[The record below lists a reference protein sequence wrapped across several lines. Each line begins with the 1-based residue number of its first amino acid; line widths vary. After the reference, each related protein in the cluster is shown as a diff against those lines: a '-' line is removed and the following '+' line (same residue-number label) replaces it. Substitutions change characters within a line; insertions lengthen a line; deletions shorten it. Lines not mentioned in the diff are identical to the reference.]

1 MFFMTSLRKLISII
15 FSCIL
20 ISNIFCLE
28 TIKLNGKVIDKN
40 TKEGIVNVNIYIP
53 EIKVGAITNND
64 GVFSITFEQ
73 RNNLTLLISH
83 IGYAKQSIIINDM
96 KNDITI
102 VLEEIFYKMDDVVIT
117 GTRTEKKLSDSPI
130 LTEVI
135 NKDEIINSGT
145 YTLGELLE
153 LRSGVSTVS
162 AVSGGSIVN
171 LMGMDSKYILVLK
184 DGQPIVGKFDSRISL
199 NQISLQSIKKVEIIK
214 GANSSL
220 YGSEAMGGVINLIS
234 DETTSESLNLSY
246 QYDAETK
253 HFQPF
258 KLNEGNRKIELFLS
272 KFKQKFSYNI
282 ATQMQYSNIE
292 EKNIHSDLNTI
303 SNIGFDSNFK
313 WSLNNNQNIKINQS
327 FFLKK
332 DHSSS
337 TAERTSITLTRNLIN
352 INYRKKITPKWKFES
367 VVRGGTY
374 SRNKD
379 IYNKMDE
386 ISKSDDVTKEN
397 EYELEFSSIYQKKNI
412 IINLGSELVSS
423 QYQGYRIYSGER
435 NRLSKSIYSQLDIQP
450 YDNWN
455 FVLGIRLDNNTYL
468 NTQYSPR
475 LAIMHTLNYR
485 WKLRALWSKGFRMPT
500 SQELFFDWY
509 HSEVGYKVIGNPGLK
524 PEISESAA
532 AGLEYYH
539 PNIYRV
545 ALTYYS
551 TIFNN
556 MITDEPMENS
566 FCGENWSYGCL
577 SYKNINKVQ
586 YTGLEMQGS
595 FNMSNDWKTSWNI
608 NYIKNIDLLTKKN
621 LPNTQP
627 LSSNINF
634 THNLNM
640 FAFQYNIQLKWIA
653 PYYPTEYN
661 PNSGDYILSK
671 KKRSSQYFLNYSST
685 WDINAS
691 LKIKTGI
698 KNIFNQQH
706 NTYGPFIGRAYNIK
720 VEYMVK

>member
-327 FFLKK
+327 FF
-332 DHSSS
+332 
-337 TAERTSITLTRNLIN
+337 
-352 INYRKKITPKWKFES
+352 F
-367 VVRGGTY
+367 
-374 SRNKD
+374 
-379 IYNKMDE
+379 
-386 ISKSDDVTKEN
+386 
-397 EYELEFSSIYQKKNI
+397 
-412 IINLGSELVSS
+412 
-423 QYQGYRIYSGER
+423 
-435 NRLSKSIYSQLDIQP
+435 
-450 YDNWN
+450 
-455 FVLGIRLDNNTYL
+455 
-468 NTQYSPR
+468 
-475 LAIMHTLNYR
+475 
-485 WKLRALWSKGFRMPT
+485 
-500 SQELFFDWY
+500 
-509 HSEVGYKVIGNPGLK
+509 
-524 PEISESAA
+524 
-532 AGLEYYH
+532 
-539 PNIYRV
+539 
-545 ALTYYS
+545 
-551 TIFNN
+551 
-556 MITDEPMENS
+556 
-566 FCGENWSYGCL
+566 
-577 SYKNINKVQ
+577 
-586 YTGLEMQGS
+586 
-595 FNMSNDWKTSWNI
+595 
-608 NYIKNIDLLTKKN
+608 
-621 LPNTQP
+621 
-627 LSSNINF
+627 
-634 THNLNM
+634 
-640 FAFQYNIQLKWIA
+640 
-653 PYYPTEYN
+653 
-661 PNSGDYILSK
+661 
-671 KKRSSQYFLNYSST
+671 
-685 WDINAS
+685 
-691 LKIKTGI
+691 
-698 KNIFNQQH
+698 
-706 NTYGPFIGRAYNIK
+706 
-720 VEYMVK
+720 